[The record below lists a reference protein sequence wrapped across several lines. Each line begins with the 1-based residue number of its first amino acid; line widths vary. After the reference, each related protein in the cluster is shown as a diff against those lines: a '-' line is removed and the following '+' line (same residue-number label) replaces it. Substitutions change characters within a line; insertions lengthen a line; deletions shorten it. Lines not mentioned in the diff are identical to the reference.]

1 MKMVKLEVKKE
12 EKHGKDMA
20 CAACESLPTLYLHG
34 DVLTQLGVD
43 VRKLSPGDVMDMQAR
58 VVVSSVSEF
67 RTAEEARPTL
77 EISFVKVGLSN
88 AMNKADAEFGEGF
101 DDD

>member
-12 EKHGKDMA
+12 EEHGKGMP
-20 CAACESLPTLYLHG
+20 CAACDSLPTLYLHG

-67 RTAEEARPTL
+67 RTAEEARPAL
-77 EISFVKVGLSN
+77 EISFVKVGLSK
-88 AMNKADAEFGEGF
+88 AKNKADAEFGEGF

>member
-12 EKHGKDMA
+12 EEHGKDNP
-20 CAACESLPTLYLHG
+20 CAVCESLPSLYLHG

-67 RTAEEARPTL
+67 RTAEEARPAL
-77 EISFVKVGLSN
+77 DIQLVKVGLSK
-88 AMNKADAEFGEGF
+88 AKSKADAEFGEGF

>member
-12 EKHGKDMA
+12 EKHGKDMTG
-20 CAACESLPTLYLHG
+20 AACDSFPTLYLHG

-58 VVVSSVSEF
+58 VVVSSVSEY
-67 RTAEEARPTL
+67 RTAEEARPAL
-77 EISFVKVGLSN
+77 EISFVKVGLSK
-88 AMNKADAEFGEGF
+88 AKNKADAEFGDGF